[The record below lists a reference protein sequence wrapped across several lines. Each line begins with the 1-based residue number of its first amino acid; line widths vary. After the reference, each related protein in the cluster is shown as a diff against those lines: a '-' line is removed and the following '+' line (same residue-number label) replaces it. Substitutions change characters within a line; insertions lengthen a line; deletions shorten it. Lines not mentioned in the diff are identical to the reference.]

1 MVKKQTETIEVTVD
15 EKMLLFA
22 AVEAY
27 QKILTNLMKSETNL
41 AQGGSA
47 RETEKAVNAL
57 EVLKST
63 KLV

>member
-1 MVKKQTETIEVTVD
+1 MVKKLTETIEVTAE
-15 EKMLLFA
+15 EKSLLFA
-22 AVEAY
+22 AVESY
-27 QKILTNLMKSETNL
+27 QKTLTNLMKSETNL

-47 RETEKAVNAL
+47 RETEKAVNTL